1 MPMADD
7 GRLSREELHTW
18 RAFLEAH
25 ARVTAAL
32 DRQFTASGCE
42 LDLREYDLL
51 VHLEEAG
58 PDGLRLRDLANRA
71 LINPSNVTRRLEG
84 LAARG
89 LVERIR
95 DPRDARGI
103 VATLTP
109 AGRRALRRAA
119 AVHLPG
125 VKALVYRDRLTDL
138 TAVRC
143 FLDQIARES

>member
-1 MPMADD
+1 MADD
-7 GRLSREELHTW
+7 TRLSREELETW

-25 ARVTAAL
+25 ARVTVAL
-32 DRQFTASGCE
+32 DRQFIASGSE

>member
-7 GRLSREELHTW
+7 ARLSREELETW

-25 ARVTAAL
+25 ARVTVAL
-32 DRQFTASGCE
+32 DRQFIASGSE

-84 LAARG
+84 LTARS
-89 LVERIR
+89 LVERIK
-95 DPRDARGI
+95 DPGDARGI

-143 FLDQIARES
+143 FLEQIARES

>member
-7 GRLSREELHTW
+7 TRLSREELETW

-25 ARVTAAL
+25 ARVTVAL
-32 DRQFTASGCE
+32 DRQFIASGSE

-84 LAARG
+84 LTARS
-89 LVERIR
+89 LVERIK
-95 DPRDARGI
+95 DPGDARGI

-143 FLDQIARES
+143 FLEQIARES